1 MKYYTKPDKSV
12 WAFEPDG
19 SQDDLITPD
28 MALMSEVETEA
39 HRATKVDPEEAQRG
53 ELENLESQI
62 TPLMLAEAFLS
73 GDTEALRGLV
83 QRIKTVKSRK
93 ATK

>member
-1 MKYYTKPDKSV
+1 MKHYTKPDKSV

-28 MALMSEVETEA
+28 MAPMSAEEFEA
-39 HRATKVDPEEAQRG
+39 HRAPARDPEGVQRD
-53 ELENLESQI
+53 EVQNLEAQI
-62 TPLMLAEAFLS
+62 TPTMLAEALLS

-83 QRIKTVKSRK
+83 QRIKTAKSPK
-93 ATK
+93 GPK